1 MRVYGLWAR
10 GDGYGWVGGGRCFL
24 SQENLTILT
33 VVRLPNM
40 RVPLGIKK

>member
-1 MRVYGLWAR
+1 MG
-10 GDGYGWVGGGRCFL
+10 GWGGGGGGVRWRMGRGRCFL
-24 SQENLTILT
+24 SQENLTVLT

>member
-1 MRVYGLWAR
+1 MVYGR
-10 GDGYGWVGGGRCFL
+10 GVMVMGEGGRCFL

-33 VVRLPNM
+33 VVSLPNM